1 MKNLF
6 YFLSLLLVFVACDKQ
21 EETKLELFSPEAFCY
36 SLDSGWELNGTVY
49 AKGFLQQEKEN
60 KYYSKISYSV
70 DIFEPGNNI
79 KPGIFKNS
87 IEKNESEKISDIA
100 LECQIEL
107 DSTYDKGDYTL
118 IFNVTDELSKQT
130 KQINKTFKVE

>member
-1 MKNLF
+1 MKRLF
-6 YFLSLLLVFVACDKQ
+6 YFSITLLLFIACNKQ
-21 EETKLELFSPEAFCY
+21 EEANLELFSPEAFCF
-36 SLDSGWELNGTVY
+36 SLDSGWELNGTVN

-60 KYYSKISYSV
+60 KFYAKISYSV
-70 DIFEPGNNI
+70 DIFAPGNNI
-79 KPGIFKNS
+79 KSGIFKNS
-87 IEKNESEKISDIA
+87 IEKNESEKMSDIA

-107 DSTYDKGDYTL
+107 DSTYEKGDYTL